1 MTTQVSRP
9 DGALIRVTVLAGDR
23 RADLVLPA
31 AVSVADLVP
40 GLARALGLL
49 DPDTAAGGFRVATGE
64 GRELRPDRDLGGQGI
79 HDGAVIVVAARAEE
93 VTPLRHDD
101 LVEAVAEAVAAE
113 VDSTVVGRPVAQ
125 AAAGGCLALGAAT
138 LVLHG
143 TRGAGAAAAIEALTL
158 LALSLLLAQR
168 DLRAAVVLAWAG
180 AVHAGVGG
188 LLLVSQPGPRGAS
201 PEPWSGAPLFA
212 AGTALVTAG
221 LVSMAGL
228 TDRRPLAMP
237 PVVAGSVAIVLALV
251 ERSALVAPA
260 VVLTA
265 VLAAATVAGS
275 AIPAMALRAS
285 GVAVPSLAARREI
298 HGEIRGETA
307 EIDVDGLR
315 VELRTA
321 HDLMTAMSLTAGML
335 VLLGLP
341 AAATRGWSGT
351 LLAVTCCVVVMLRTR
366 HARRPLDALVDWVV
380 ALAGLALV
388 AVALVSAHPEL
399 RPAAAGVLFSIGA
412 VVVAVSARP
421 SGPSAL
427 RGWAADGLE
436 FLSLALVLPLF
447 ALASG
452 AFDAVRG

>member
-31 AVSVADLVP
+31 TVSVAELVP

-49 DPDTAAGGFRVATGE
+49 DPGTAAGGFRVATGE

-93 VTPLRHDD
+93 VTPTRHDD

-125 AAAGGCLALGAAT
+125 AAAGACLALGATT

-188 LLLVSQPGPRGAS
+188 LLLASQTGPRGA
-201 PEPWSGAPLFA
+201 PVEPWSGAPLFA

-228 TDRRPLAMP
+228 SDRRPLAIP
-237 PVVAGSVAIVLALV
+237 PVVVGGVAIVVALV
-251 ERSALVAPA
+251 ERSALV
-260 VVLTA
+260 VLTV
-265 VLAAATVAGS
+265 VLAAAAVAGS

-285 GVAVPSLAARREI
+285 GVAVPSLAARREL
-298 HGEIRGETA
+298 HGEMRGETA

-321 HDLMTAMSLTAGML
+321 HDRMTAMSLTAGML

-341 AAATRGWSGT
+341 AAVARGWSGT

-366 HARRPLDALVDWVV
+366 HARRPLDALVDWGV

-388 AVALVSAHPEL
+388 AVALVSAHPGL
-399 RPAAAGVLFSIGA
+399 RPAAAGVLFAVGA
-412 VVVAVSARP
+412 VVVAVSART

-436 FLSLALVLPLF
+436 VLSLALVLPLL

-452 AFDAVRG
+452 LVDAVRG